1 MHEILEEKEDQMDQF
16 ILEEL
21 EEIESPLW
29 QEVAAFVGGVIGGI
43 GCVGGLVTLT

>member
-1 MHEILEEKEDQMDQF
+1 MDQF

-29 QEVAAFVGGVIGGI
+29 VEIAAFIGGVTMGI
-43 GCVGGLVTLT
+43 GCVGGIVALT

>member
-1 MHEILEEKEDQMDQF
+1 MDQF

-29 QEVAAFVGGVIGGI
+29 VEIAAFVTGVAAGI
-43 GCVGGLVTLT
+43 SCVAGISALAT